1 MEVVDIHKDYKK
13 KNFSPMRRI
22 ALSFFMV
29 IIIGSILLT
38 LDIANMGSNLPYV
51 DHLFI
56 ATSAT
61 CVTGLAPIVISHQYT
76 LFGQIVILILIQIGG
91 LGFLTLFNMMI
102 VMFKKKLS
110 YRNKMLMQ
118 EALNQNS
125 IKDISIY
132 LRKVIRYTLFFEG
145 IGAML
150 LSLEFVPEFGMVRGI
165 YYSIF
170 HSISAFC
177 NAGFDLLGDSSL
189 MAYQSDVYMNLVI
202 SGLIISGGLGFIV
215 WVDLRMMWKKYY
227 ERFRVFKVKKF
238 MSSLSLHTKIA
249 IVMTILLLTSGTVSI
264 LALEYSNPLTIG
276 NLSLPEK
283 VLASFFQSTTLRT
296 AGFATV
302 NMADLYTP
310 TKLLM
315 SVFMFIGG
323 SPAGTAGGVKTVTFA
338 IIILYVISL
347 SKGIDSVK
355 VMRRSISDQVVKRSL
370 TITMISFTLTI
381 FALFVLTITEN
392 LSFIDLLFEV
402 FSAFATVGLTASVTP
417 VLTCIGKVVIIVL
430 MYIGRIGPITLVLLF
445 ANKYNQMKGKD
456 IAYPQSDILIG

>member
-38 LDIANMGSNLPYV
+38 LDIANMGSTLPYV

-132 LRKVIRYTLFFEG
+132 LRKVIRYTFFFEG

-347 SKGIDSVK
+347 SKGSDSVK